1 MEAPVS
7 DAQTDGNG
15 GRSSPSATVTRRRE
29 ELSRLCT
36 ESGEDLVAWRG
47 GDRAALERLVHRL
60 TPMLWHT
67 VRAYRLDDATAE
79 DVVQSTW
86 LAFVKSSD
94 TVADPQALVRWLTVT
109 ARRQAWQTAR
119 VTGRA
124 DLQDDE
130 ILDLQADPGPSV
142 EDVVERAHRDGA
154 LWDAVR
160 TLPERCQRLL
170 RVIAFAD
177 RPDYESL
184 ALDLGMP
191 IGSIGP
197 TRGRCLDKL
206 RAILGAPSEWR
217 TA

>member
-7 DAQTDGNG
+7 DAQNDPNG
-15 GRSSPSATVTRRRE
+15 GRSSPSSTVTRRRE

-36 ESGEDLVAWRG
+36 QSGEDLVAWRA

-67 VRAYRLDDATAE
+67 VRAYRLDEAAAE

-86 LAFVKSSD
+86 LAFVKSGG
-94 TVADPQALVRWLTVT
+94 TIADPQALVRWLTVT
-109 ARRQAWQTAR
+109 ARREAWHTAR
-119 VTGRA
+119 TAGKA
-124 DLQDDE
+124 DLADDDV
-130 ILDLQADPGPSV
+130 LDLRADPGPSV
-142 EDVVERAHRDGA
+142 EEVVERAHRDGA

-184 ALDLGMP
+184 AVELGMP
-191 IGSIGP
+191 VGSIGP
-197 TRGRCLDKL
+197 TRGRCLAKL
-206 RAILGAPSEWR
+206 RALLGAASDWR